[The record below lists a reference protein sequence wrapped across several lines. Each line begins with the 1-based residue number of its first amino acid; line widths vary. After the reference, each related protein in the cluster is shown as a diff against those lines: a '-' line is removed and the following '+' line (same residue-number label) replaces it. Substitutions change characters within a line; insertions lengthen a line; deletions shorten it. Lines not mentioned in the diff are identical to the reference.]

1 MVHLGFLAKMN
12 FKQMTVGSL
21 TLSTHNLEKLELCF
35 FLNQQQNPGWNQPGV
50 GRKHDQLN
58 RWNVAANA

>member
-12 FKQMTVGSL
+12 FEKMTMGSL
-21 TLSTHNLEKLELCF
+21 ALSAYNLEKLELCF
-35 FLNQQQNPGWNQPGV
+35 FLNQQQNPGWNQHGV

-58 RWNVAANA
+58 RWDIPADA